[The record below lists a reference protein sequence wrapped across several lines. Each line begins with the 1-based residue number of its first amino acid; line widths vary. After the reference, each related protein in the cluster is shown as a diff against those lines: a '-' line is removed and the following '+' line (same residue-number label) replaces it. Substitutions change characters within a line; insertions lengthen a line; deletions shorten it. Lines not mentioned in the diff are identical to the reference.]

1 MTEVRHDLGP
11 ARLFLPEAQGKPG
24 KRTFRLIV
32 EAPRGNASV
41 WLEKEQMSALA
52 LQLKAYMESQPVRAE
67 KGRMP
72 EGVVAKD
79 RAYEFKA
86 ATLGLSYREQ
96 EDAFAI
102 LAADEEDSQAKRV
115 TLGWWVTREQ
125 GDCFVSQAIEVVSA
139 GRPSCPL
146 CHEPMNPEGHA
157 CAKANGHAKKSG
169 W

>member
-11 ARLFLPEAQGKPG
+11 ARVFLPEAQGKPG
-24 KRTFRLIV
+24 SRTFRLIV
-32 EAPRGNASV
+32 EAPRGKASV
-41 WLEKEQMSALA
+41 WIEKGQLSALA
-52 LQLKAYMESQPVRAE
+52 LQLKAFMESKAAARD
-67 KGRMP
+67 KGKMP
-72 EGVVAKD
+72 EGVAVRNRD
-79 RAYEFKA
+79 FEFKA
-86 ATLGLSYREQ
+86 ASLGIAYREQ
-96 EDAFAI
+96 EDFFGI

-125 GDCFVSQAIEVVSA
+125 GDRFVTQAVEVVSA

-157 CAKANGHAKKSG
+157 CAKANGHGKANA